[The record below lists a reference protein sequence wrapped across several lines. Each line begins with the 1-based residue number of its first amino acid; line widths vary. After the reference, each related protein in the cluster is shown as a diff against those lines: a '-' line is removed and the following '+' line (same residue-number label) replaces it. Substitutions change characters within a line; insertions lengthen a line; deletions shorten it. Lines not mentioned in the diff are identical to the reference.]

1 MIKQRR
7 RSIETYRQG
16 KREEDLADR
25 EAAEIAVIEE
35 FLPQQMDEEETRRAV
50 AALVTELRASG
61 LKDMGRVM
69 AAPKSATR
77 ERWISRWRAN
87 AAKDLLK

>member
-7 RSIETYRQG
+7 ESIETYRQG
-16 KREEDLADR
+16 KREDLADR

-61 LKDMGRVM
+61 LKDMG
-69 AAPKSATR
+69 AS
-77 ERWISRWRAN
+77 WRR
-87 AAKDLLK
+87 